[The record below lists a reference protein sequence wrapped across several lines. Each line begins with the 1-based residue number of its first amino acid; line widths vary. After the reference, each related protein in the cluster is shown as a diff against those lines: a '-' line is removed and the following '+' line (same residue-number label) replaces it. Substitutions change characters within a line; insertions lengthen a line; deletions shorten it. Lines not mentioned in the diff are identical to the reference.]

1 LKLYYD
7 NDDHGCEL
15 FYGSSLTGA
24 KLQYGTYAAH
34 YNLEV
39 LGEIFIKTQYFE
51 GMLMSD
57 KE

>member
-1 LKLYYD
+1 MIMMIMVVNY
-7 NDDHGCEL
+7 
-15 FYGSSLTGA
+15 FMARSLTGA